1 MISNKQ
7 KVNIFIVL
15 LIIVICSLL
24 LINKTQKEKFTNIYK
39 LDYLEGPSGS
49 VGIKGPEGNQGTQGI
64 TGVSYEINENNI
76 YLKNKLTLG
85 TKDLVYVTK
94 SNTGDYTQLKLSKPI
109 LKNGAKLKI
118 DKNDFED
125 ESMYIHGETNNHTDF
140 YINNK
145 KMYLDGNIEI
155 NGNITVQI
163 NDLFR
168 SFPKDIIPLGT
179 IFPFYY
185 EIVDKKNLNSGY
197 YTINDNE
204 YVYIEK
210 ISSNL
215 YFIKKINKTDYSSE
229 NFSYN
234 KNNDSF
240 EFNQTKNDSNKFL
253 INYDGN
259 DNYKIIPYLNNTYYL
274 NFESPNYNFKQTS
287 DTDTD
292 FNIKTT
298 IPLGYEICNGESKT
312 ILNNNGFTT
321 TINIPN
327 LNDKYVVNIDKNN
340 SMFAF
345 GKHGGST
352 NNEHTIKCDDTICEV
367 PTHNHSISYNGY
379 HKHNILNDNMVTN
392 DLNHNHGLGLI
403 QNDNNFSTSI
413 NYSFIS
419 ATGPGT
425 DIDPPLETNEVLHN
439 HDFTMVK
446 SDEHNHGGETS
457 ADRTDE
463 KPHNPINIEPNY
475 MKLVYIIKVI

>member
-49 VGIKGPEGNQGTQGI
+49 VGIKGPIGNQGIQGV
-64 TGVSYEINENNI
+64 TGVSYEINENNV

-155 NGNITVQI
+155 NGDLTVQN
-163 NDLFR
+163 NDLFH

-185 EIVDKKNLNSGY
+185 EIVDKYNLNSGY
-197 YTINDNE
+197 YTIHDNE
-204 YVYIEK
+204 YTYIEK

-215 YFIKKINKTDYSSE
+215 YFIKKINEDYSSE

-259 DNYKIIPYLNNTYYL
+259 DNYKIIPYLKNTYYL
-274 NFESPNYNFKQTS
+274 NVNNSNYSFKETN
-287 DTDTD
+287 DTVFD
-292 FNIKTT
+292 IKTA
-298 IPLGYEICNGESKT
+298 IPLGYEICDGGSKT

-327 LNDKYVVNIDKNN
+327 LNEKYVVNMDKNN
-340 SMFAF
+340 SMFSF
-345 GKHGGST
+345 GKSGGISQSQ
-352 NNEHTIKCDDTICEV
+352 HTIKCNDDTTCEV
-367 PTHNHSISYNGY
+367 PKHNHSITYDGY
-379 HKHNILNDNMVTN
+379 HNHSSTITQGSSVHKHKLNLLLD
-392 DLNHNHGLGLI
+392 
-403 QNDNNFSTSI
+403 DNNFSTSM
-413 NYSFIS
+413 NYSIVPGKNPGPDIS
-419 ATGPGT
+419 
-425 DIDPPLETNEVLHN
+425 LETNEVPHN
-439 HDFTMVK
+439 HDFEMN
-446 SDEHNHGGETS
+446 EAGGHNHTGKTN
-457 ADRTDE
+457 DDKTDE
-463 KPHNPINIEPNY
+463 AKEINIEPNY

>member
-49 VGIKGPEGNQGTQGI
+49 VGIKGPIGNQGIQGV
-64 TGVSYEINENNI
+64 TGVSYEINENNV

-94 SNTGDYTQLKLSKPI
+94 SNNGDYTQLKLSKPI
-109 LKNGAKLKI
+109 LKNGTKLKI
-118 DKNDFED
+118 DKNDFQD
-125 ESMYIHGETNNHTDF
+125 ESMYIHSETNNHTDF

-155 NGNITVQI
+155 NGDLTVQN
-163 NDLFR
+163 NDLFH

-185 EIVDKKNLNSGY
+185 EIVDKYNLNSGY
-197 YTINDNE
+197 YTIHDNE
-204 YVYIEK
+204 YTYIEK

-253 INYDGN
+253 INYDGYN
-259 DNYKIIPYLNNTYYL
+259 ETTQQDNYKIIPYLKKTYYL
-274 NFESPNYNFKQTS
+274 DYQNLNYSFEETS
-287 DTDTD
+287 NTVFD
-292 FNIKTT
+292 IQPE
-298 IPLGYEICNGESKT
+298 IPLGYEICNGGSKT

-321 TINIPN
+321 TINIPA
-327 LNDKYVVNIDKNN
+327 LNDKYVVNMDKNN
-340 SMFAF
+340 SMFSF
-345 GKHGGST
+345 GKSGNST
-352 NNEHTIKCDDTICEV
+352 NGSHTISCIDNNNCEV
-367 PTHNHSISYNGY
+367 PKHNHSITYDGY
-379 HKHNILNDNMVTN
+379 HNHSSTITEGSSVHKHKLNLLLD
-392 DLNHNHGLGLI
+392 D
-403 QNDNNFSTSI
+403 DNFSTSL
-413 NYSFIS
+413 NYSMIPGKNP
-419 ATGPGT
+419 GP
-425 DIDPPLETNEVLHN
+425 DINLFTNSVPHN
-439 HDFTMVK
+439 HEFKMG
-446 SDEHNHGGETS
+446 EANNHNHTGYTN
-457 ADRTDE
+457 DDKTDDAT
-463 KPHNPINIEPNY
+463 PINIEPNY